1 MRERADARPPFG
13 EPEVGIGLE
22 PQAMQRQT
30 LAPIR
35 SPISPMPST
44 GIRTSRDFI
53 GCAPFFPTFAPRP
66 DVAHGP
72 PMTSL
77 ERRRIKREGALAC
90 GASCSEIFALTL
102 RSIWRSAGRLVVL
115 CGENGAG
122 KTNLLEALSLFSPGR
137 GLRRAE
143 LQECARVGGAG
154 GFALSIE
161 IEEDGETHQLGSALE
176 ARAPTATKRSGC
188 NRIDRAAVASSRA
201 FCDHV
206 RIVWLTPA
214 MDSLFAGPAS
224 ERRRFLD
231 RFVLAIDPNHGARV
245 GQFERALRGRNRL
258 LEEGGRNASWLDAI
272 EREAAE
278 LGVAVAAARLECV
291 RRLEALIAADRDDSS
306 PFPWAKL
313 ALEGE
318 VEAMTASGPALA
330 AEDRYRAILR
340 DNRSRD
346 AAAGRTLIG
355 PHLSDLHGLARAEAG
370 AGGRVLD
377 RRAEGAHR
385 RARARPRAPGRRDV
399 GHRAARAPRR
409 NRGAFRSA
417 PPRRAVRRARAPRR
431 PGVPHRRRPGGVRR
445 A

>member
-1 MRERADARPPFG
+1 
-13 EPEVGIGLE
+13 
-22 PQAMQRQT
+22 MQRQT
-30 LAPIR
+30 LGDQVADQPHAFGGHQNIEGFHVDAPYL
-35 SPISPMPST
+35 
-44 GIRTSRDFI
+44 
-53 GCAPFFPTFAPRP
+53 PTFAPQP
-66 DVAHGP
+66 DMAHAG
-72 PMTSL
+72 PMTGL
-77 ERRRIKREGALAC
+77 NGAHQARRRPLVRRLMLKDFRSY
-90 GASCSEIFALTL
+90 ASLDLSLG
-102 RSIWRSAGRLVVL
+102 GRLVVL

-143 LQECARVGGAG
+143 LETCARVGGAG

-161 IEEDGETHQLGSALE
+161 IEEDGATHQLGSAFE
-176 ARAPTATKRSGC
+176 RGTNGDQEGRR
-188 NRIDRAAVASSRA
+188 NRIDRMSVASSRA

-206 RIVWLTPA
+206 RLVWLTPA

-258 LEEGGRNASWLDAI
+258 LEEGARNASWLDAI

-291 RRLEALIAADRDDSS
+291 RRLEALIAAERDEAS

-318 VEAMTASGPALA
+318 VEALTASRPALQ

-340 DNRSRD
+340 DNRGRD

-355 PHLSDLHGLARAEAG
+355 PHLGDLSVWHGPKQAPASSASTGEQKALIVGLALAHARLVAEMSGIAPLALLDEIAAHFDPRRRAALFDGLERVGGQVFITGADPAVFAELKGRAEMFE
-370 AGGRVLD
+370 VS
-377 RRAEGAHR
+377 AETG
-385 RARARPRAPGRRDV
+385 V
-399 GHRAARAPRR
+399 KPRR
-409 NRGAFRSA
+409 S
-417 PPRRAVRRARAPRR
+417 
-431 PGVPHRRRPGGVRR
+431 
-445 A
+445 

>member
-1 MRERADARPPFG
+1 MGRIMLSDFRSYG
-13 EPEVGIGLE
+13 ELDLAIG
-22 PQAMQRQT
+22 
-30 LAPIR
+30 
-35 SPISPMPST
+35 
-44 GIRTSRDFI
+44 
-53 GCAPFFPTFAPRP
+53 
-66 DVAHGP
+66 
-72 PMTSL
+72 
-77 ERRRIKREGALAC
+77 
-90 GASCSEIFALTL
+90 
-102 RSIWRSAGRLVVL
+102 GRLVVL

-122 KTNLLEALSLFSPGR
+122 KTNLLEALSLFAPGR

-161 IEEDGETHQLGSALE
+161 IEADGETHQLGSGWKRGANGDE
-176 ARAPTATKRSGC
+176 AERL

-214 MDSLFAGPAS
+214 MDSLFAGPAG

-258 LEEGGRNASWLDAI
+258 LDEGGRNAAWLDAI

-313 ALEGE
+313 ALDGE
-318 VEAMTASGPALA
+318 IEAMTGSGPALA

-346 AAAGRTLIG
+346 AAAGRTLVG
-355 PHLSDLHGLARAEAG
+355 PHLSDFLVWHGPKQAPASASSTGEQKALIVGLALAHARLVGEMSGIAPLAL
-370 AGGRVLD
+370 LD
-377 RRAEGAHR
+377 EIAAHFDPRRRAALFDALERLGGQVFLTGADPAAFAELIG
-385 RARARPRAPGRRDV
+385 RAQMFEVSAETGVRPRPSSG
-399 GHRAARAPRR
+399 P
-409 NRGAFRSA
+409 
-417 PPRRAVRRARAPRR
+417 
-431 PGVPHRRRPGGVRR
+431 
-445 A
+445 